1 MGVENDIFWSEIEWG
16 FGEPDGT
23 PPPRIPR
30 STLLPWGLHT
40 LAGLSS
46 LKKRWFAYIDE
57 VLKGLW
63 HGCLVEFLDNTSY
76 AYLCAMELEKLPVKD
91 KITASCQ
98 ILYVQYV
105 CIAWFQTYQTTMN
118 FENLFG
124 LQVFKNHNC
133 NPFQSSLSLSI
144 RFSFCICCGIFS
156 SFNRFWAVMFVCF
169 TQFGSGFLCL
179 NVDKFRDTASLVSPS
194 SLLLKFPI
202 AFRKLWTLFLFF
214 SGPITNLWV
223 LIYDVV
229 NFADGFIR
237 KVNVGLDRWIRA
249 PKTPLY
255 SVSLHLK

>member
-1 MGVENDIFWSEIEWG
+1 MENDIFWSEIDWG

-63 HGCLVEFLDNTSY
+63 HGCLVQFLDNTSY

-98 ILYVQYV
+98 ILYVQYD

-144 RFSFCICCGIFS
+144 RASFCICSGICS

-169 TQFGSGFLCL
+169 TQFGSGSLCL
-179 NVDKFRDTASLVSPS
+179 NVDKFRDTASLLSPL
-194 SLLLKFPI
+194 SLSLKFPI
-202 AFRKLWTLFLFF
+202 AFSKLWTFF
-214 SGPITNLWV
+214 FFRAYYKSLGIDLWCGE
-223 LIYDVV
+223 LCGWFYTK
-229 NFADGFIR
+229 G
-237 KVNVGLDRWIRA
+237 KCSSW
-249 PKTPLY
+249 PLNK
-255 SVSLHLK
+255 STEDASLQG

>member
-1 MGVENDIFWSEIEWG
+1 MENDIFWSEIEWG

-23 PPPRIPR
+23 PQPRIPR

-63 HGCLVEFLDNTSY
+63 HGCLVQFLDNTSY
-76 AYLCAMELEKLPVKD
+76 AYLCAMELEKLPVKN

-144 RFSFCICCGIFS
+144 RASFCICSGICS

-169 TQFGSGFLCL
+169 SQFGSGSLCL
-179 NVDKFRDTASLVSPS
+179 NVDKFRDTASLVSPL
-194 SLLLKFPI
+194 SLSLKFPI
-202 AFRKLWTLFLFF
+202 AFSKLWTFF
-214 SGPITNLWV
+214 FQGLLQISGYWFMMWWALRMV
-223 LIYDVV
+223 LYE
-229 NFADGFIR
+229 R
-237 KVNVGLDRWIRA
+237 
-249 PKTPLY
+249 
-255 SVSLHLK
+255 